1 MVTRYSPLILLLAAL
16 SIDASQSVPPGY
28 RQVAHQAHIPAE
40 LLYAV
45 ALTES
50 GTQLTRDVHPWPW
63 TLNVDGTS
71 YRYATQHDACTA
83 LTQFLHTRN
92 PRRID
97 AGLGQINI
105 GWNGDRFATPC
116 DVLEPYRNL
125 SITAELLYQ
134 HYQKQQN
141 WLNAAGRYHH
151 PAGGKPAL
159 RYRRQV
165 ARHLQQLDLT
175 MKP

>member
-1 MVTRYSPLILLLAAL
+1 MATRYCPLILLLPLLVCQATQA
-16 SIDASQSVPPGY
+16 IPAGY
-28 RQVAHQAHIPAE
+28 RQVAGQARIPAE

-50 GTQLTRDVHPWPW
+50 GTRLTHGIHPWPW
-63 TLNVDGTS
+63 TLNVAGRS
-71 YRYATQHDACTA
+71 YRYATREDACEA
-83 LTQFLHTRN
+83 LTQFLRTHN

-97 AGLGQINI
+97 AGLGQLNL
-105 GWNGDRFATPC
+105 GWNEAHFVTPC
-116 DVLEPYRNL
+116 DALEPYRNL
-125 SITAELLYQ
+125 RITAQLLQQ
-134 HYQKQQN
+134 HYQRQQN
-141 WLNAAGRYHH
+141 WLSAAGRYHH

-165 ARHLQQLDLT
+165 ARQLQQINLA